1 MRILVVDDQATNRAI
16 LTWLL
21 EEDGHEVEEADDGE
35 KALQAYKNGQFD
47 IILMDVIM
55 PVMDG
60 LEATRQIKAL
70 QGDSSGYVPI
80 IFLTALDDDAALSQC
95 LESGGDDFLAKPYN
109 EAVLKA
115 KIQAHLRIRELT
127 QQIAENNKELRLH
140 NSRWQREQNIVEHI
154 FTKALEHNLSN
165 CPSLRS
171 HVAPAS
177 TFNGDLLL
185 SAPSPSGGLYVF
197 LGDFTGHGLGAS
209 IGTLPIAH
217 TFDQLCERHLSVGE
231 IAFEFNRML
240 TSLLPDFM
248 FCAATILELN
258 SAGDSI
264 QYWMGG
270 LPDAYVIAADGS
282 LKETLESF
290 NMPLGVEHDE
300 RFSKGFEVKY
310 LSPGERVFFYTDG
323 LDEAESPEGEFFTT
337 ARIEQNFKAGVND
350 TLGSILDSLKSFCGD
365 AEQRDDIT
373 LVEVASGPV
382 HILDAQGKEKPAY
395 EGLPW
400 SMQCR
405 LAAKDIKRAN
415 PVEEMMNILGAQTD
429 LRPYRDVIG
438 LLLAEMYSNALEH
451 GILGLS
457 SELKRTEEG
466 FVEYYKQRQHRLDEL
481 TQASIDLKFKI
492 VHGDTTCLRIII
504 TDSGDGFE
512 TDQIAA
518 SDNDDSFGRGIALLK
533 RVCTRMEYSEG
544 GRRLEVDFPIDHA
557 TAAE

>member
-16 LTWLL
+16 LSWLL
-21 EEDGHEVEEADDGE
+21 EEDGHEVEEAINGE
-35 KALQAYKNGQFD
+35 RAVHAFKNSQFD
-47 IILMDVIM
+47 IVLMDVIM

-70 QGDSSGYVPI
+70 QSDSSGYVPI

-165 CPSLRS
+165 CDSLRS
-171 HVAPAS
+171 HVSPAS

-185 SAPSPSGGLYVF
+185 SAPSPSGGLYMF
-197 LGDFTGHGLGAS
+197 MGDFTGHGLGAS

-248 FCAATILELN
+248 FCAATIIELN

-264 QYWMGG
+264 QCWMGG
-270 LPDAYVIAADGS
+270 LPDAYIVAADGS
-282 LKETLESF
+282 LKETLVSG

-300 RFSKGFEVKY
+300 KFSKGFDVKY
-310 LSPGERVFFYTDG
+310 LGPGERVLFYTDG
-323 LDEAESPEGEFFTT
+323 LDEAASPEGEFFTT
-337 ARIEQNFKAGVND
+337 ERILENLKPGVTD
-350 TLGSILDSLKSFCGD
+350 TFQSILNQLKDFCGD

-373 LVEVASGPV
+373 LVEVKSGPV
-382 HILDAQGKEKPAY
+382 HMARAQSSDNQPY
-395 EGLPW
+395 SGLPW
-400 SMQCR
+400 KMECMLQAED
-405 LAAKDIKRAN
+405 LKRAN
-415 PVEEMMNILGAQTD
+415 PIEELMNIIGAQTD
-429 LRPYRDVIG
+429 LRPYRNVIG

-457 SELKRTEEG
+457 SELKRSEEG
-466 FVEYYKQRQHRLDEL
+466 FVEYYEQRQQRL
-481 TQASIDLKFKI
+481 ADLENAHIRLHLEI
-492 VHGDTTCLRIII
+492 VHAQGTCLRINIQ
-504 TDSGDGFE
+504 DSGKGFAFD
-512 TDQIAA
+512 TITK
-518 SDNDDSFGRGIALLK
+518 SDKDDSFGRGVALIK
-533 RVCTRMEYSEG
+533 RVCNRMEYSDG
-544 GRRLEVDFPIDHA
+544 GRSLEVDFPIDHA
-557 TAAE
+557 TDI

>member
-21 EEDGHEVEEADDGE
+21 EEDGHEVEEADNGE
-35 KALQAYKNGQFD
+35 QAVQAYKESQFD

-70 QGDSSGYVPI
+70 QSDSSGYVPI

-115 KIQAHLRIRELT
+115 KIQAHLRIRDLT

-165 CPSLRS
+165 CDSLRS

-197 LGDFTGHGLGAS
+197 MGDFTGHGLGAS

-270 LPDAYVIAADGS
+270 LPDAYIIAADGS
-282 LKETLESF
+282 LKETLVSA

-300 RFSKGFEVKY
+300 NFSKGFEVKY
-310 LSPGERVFFYTDG
+310 LGPGERVFFYTDG
-323 LDEAESPEGEFFTT
+323 LDEAASPDGEFFTT
-337 ARIEQNFKAGVND
+337 ERIVENFKSGVKD
-350 TLGSILDSLKSFCGD
+350 TLGAILESLNAFCGD

-373 LVEVASGPV
+373 LVEVRSGPV
-382 HILDAQGKEKPAY
+382 HILNEQGKEAPAY
-395 EGLPW
+395 DGLPW
-400 SMQCR
+400 RMECK
-405 LAAKDIKRAN
+405 LEAADIKRAN
-415 PVEEMMNILGAQTD
+415 PVEEMMNIIGAQTD
-429 LRPYRDVIG
+429 LRPYRNVIG

-457 SELKRTEEG
+457 SELKRTEDG
-466 FVEYYKQRQHRLDEL
+466 FIEYYQQRQLRLEALDDAKIHLQFEIV
-481 TQASIDLKFKI
+481 QAQ
-492 VHGDTTCLRIII
+492 GTCLRIRIE
-504 TDSGDGFE
+504 DSGQGFAF
-512 TDQIAA
+512 DKIAQ

-533 RVCTRMEYSEG
+533 RVCNRMEYSDG
-544 GRRLEVDFPIDHA
+544 GRCLEVDFPIDHA
-557 TAAE
+557 TSI